1 MPDFAFLALLFLAAV
16 LYTSV
21 GHAGASGYLAVMTFY
36 AIASETM
43 RPAALVLNI
52 IASVPTTIQFARAGH
67 FDRKLFL
74 PLVAGSIPFAFIGS
88 LFTLPNLTFKILLST
103 ALIAAAIR
111 LLWTP
116 SITRAIRPM
125 PVWIGVALGV
135 AIGLLAGLTGIG
147 GGVYLTPVLLFAGW
161 AEPKR
166 AAAVSSA
173 FILVNSLAGLAGQI
187 EKLKVLSGDIAIWA
201 IAVVLGGLIGST
213 VGSRWL
219 GSVMLR
225 RLLAIVL
232 LIAVLKLVGE
242 PLLAL
247 LER

>member
-1 MPDFAFLALLFLAAV
+1 MPDFGFLALLFLAAL

-21 GHAGASGYLAVMTFY
+21 GHAGASGYLAVMTFFEV
-36 AIASETM
+36 AKDTI

-88 LFTLPNLTFKILLST
+88 QFTLSNLAFKILLST

-111 LLWTP
+111 LLWIP
-116 SITRAIRPM
+116 STARAIRPM
-125 PVWIGVALGV
+125 PVWIGVTLGV

-147 GGVYLTPVLLFAGW
+147 GGVYLTPILLFAGR

-187 EKLKVLSGDIAIWA
+187 EKLKVLSGEITIWA

-219 GSVMLR
+219 GSVILR

-232 LIAVLKLVGE
+232 LIAVVKLVGE
-242 PLLAL
+242 PLRAL

>member
-1 MPDFAFLALLFLAAV
+1 MPDFGFLALLFLAAL

-21 GHAGASGYLAVMTFY
+21 GHAGASGYLAVMTFFDV
-36 AIASETM
+36 AKETM

-74 PLVAGSIPFAFIGS
+74 PLAAGSIPFAFIGS
-88 LFTLPNLTFKILLST
+88 LFTLPNLAFKILLST
-103 ALIAAAIR
+103 ALLAAAIR
-111 LLWTP
+111 LSWTP
-116 SITRAIRPM
+116 TSTRLICPM

-147 GGVYLTPVLLFAGW
+147 GGVYLTPILLFAGW

-187 EKLKVLSGDIAIWA
+187 EKLKILSSDIAIWA
-201 IAVVLGGLIGST
+201 VAVVLGGLIGST
-213 VGSRWL
+213 IGSRCL
-219 GSVMLR
+219 GSVTLR
-225 RLLAIVL
+225 RVLAIVL
-232 LIAVLKLVGE
+232 IIAVVKLIGD
-242 PLLAL
+242 PIRSL